1 VFILGI
7 VVSVVVVVV
16 VVAEEEVD
24 TVSIPQ
30 GLVFESLHPSCKI
43 QLNS

>member
-1 VFILGI
+1 VLILVL
-7 VVSVVVVVV
+7 VVSVVVVVL

-30 GLVFESLHPSCKI
+30 GLVFESLHPSCRI

>member
-1 VFILGI
+1 VLQLVL

-30 GLVFESLHPSCKI
+30 GLVFESLHPSCKV

>member
-1 VFILGI
+1 MLILVL
-7 VVSVVVVVV
+7 VVSVVVVVL

-30 GLVFESLHPSCKI
+30 GLVFESLHPSCRI